1 MNRSTSAN
9 TFVIRCCVGAL
20 LSPAAAAAAPEPD
33 GPADELDP
41 APDAAAPADAR
52 SFSFPRPVAELK
64 AFMKGLT
71 SFPGV
76 VLEPDVEEPAVALP
90 DEEDAELPGPDADP
104 KRASLE
110 SCAVAGWKLVRGL

>member
-9 TFVIRCCVGAL
+9 TLVMRGVGAL
-20 LSPAAAAAAPEPD
+20 LAAAAAPDPD

-41 APDAAAPADAR
+41 APAAAAAAEAR

-64 AFMKGLT
+64 AFIKGLT
-71 SFPGV
+71 SFAGA
-76 VLEPDVEEPAVALP
+76 VLEADEEEPAVAL
-90 DEEDAELPGPDADP
+90 DEDAELLAPEADP
-104 KRASLE
+104 KRPSLE

>member
-1 MNRSTSAN
+1 MRG
-9 TFVIRCCVGAL
+9 VGAL
-20 LSPAAAAAAPEPD
+20 LAAAAPPDPD

-41 APDAAAPADAR
+41 APEAAAAAEAR

-71 SFPGV
+71 SFAGA
-76 VLEPDVEEPAVALP
+76 VLEVDEEEPAVAL
-90 DEEDAELPGPDADP
+90 DEDPELLAPEADA
-104 KRASLE
+104 KRPSLE